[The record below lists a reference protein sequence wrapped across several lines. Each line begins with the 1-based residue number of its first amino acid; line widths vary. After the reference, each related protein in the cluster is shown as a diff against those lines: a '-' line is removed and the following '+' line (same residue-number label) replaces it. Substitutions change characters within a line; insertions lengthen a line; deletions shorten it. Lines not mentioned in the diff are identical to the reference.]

1 MNFDLFILV
10 IIVFIFQQEVGTVM
24 DAVENNILDLY
35 SKLLWIF
42 KFATSSACT
51 VLSVDQVSNDTI

>member
-1 MNFDLFILV
+1 
-10 IIVFIFQQEVGTVM
+10 M

-42 KFATSSACT
+42 KFATSAACT